1 MKIAFEPQIFF
12 DQKYGGISRYFTK
25 VALALNSIGEDVLIF
40 GPKRKNAYL
49 AEIPDSLIRWGVLS
63 KIAGRFGHSQP
74 RYNNF
79 QVRKSINDWNP
90 DVVHETYYEEK
101 PFAKESI
108 PRVTTVYDMIHEL
121 YPHMFPD
128 NGRISKLKK
137 MSVDRSDHVVCISHS
152 TRNDLI
158 EILGVNP
165 QKVSVV
171 HLGVDQITGSL
182 SSSLVRKPR
191 TERPYILFVGNRGI
205 YKNFNLLV
213 TAYASS
219 QKLMRDFDLVA
230 FGGGPF
236 TVEEFS
242 LFDHYKIQ
250 LERVHHRGGDDNKLA
265 MQYIGASLF
274 VYPSLYEGF
283 GLPPLEA
290 MRFGCP
296 VASSN
301 TSSMPE
307 VLGDAVEYFDP
318 LNEESIIKSLE
329 AVLYNKQYTDDLI
342 MKGFLKVQ
350 EYSWNRCAQVT
361 LEIYHSLA

>member
-1 MKIAFEPQIFF
+1 
-12 DQKYGGISRYFTK
+12 
-25 VALALNSIGEDVLIF
+25 
-40 GPKRKNAYL
+40 
-49 AEIPDSLIRWGVLS
+49 
-63 KIAGRFGHSQP
+63 
-74 RYNNF
+74 
-79 QVRKSINDWNP
+79 
-90 DVVHETYYEEK
+90 
-101 PFAKESI
+101 
-108 PRVTTVYDMIHEL
+108 
-121 YPHMFPD
+121 
-128 NGRISKLKK
+128 
-137 MSVDRSDHVVCISHS
+137 
-152 TRNDLI
+152 
-158 EILGVNP
+158 
-165 QKVSVV
+165 
-171 HLGVDQITGSL
+171 
-182 SSSLVRKPR
+182 
-191 TERPYILFVGNRGI
+191 VGNRGI